1 MAVFTNARQDDWDDF
16 LPVVQ
21 YAYMT
26 TVSSRTGYTPFFMLH
41 GREARQPSDIWIS
54 AFRNIS
60 HLSVYVKDLVDT
72 LHNSWID
79 EAQKKPGQVDV
90 MNKVHIPRADFTEFQ
105 VGDRFFLRRVPTPAF
120 KYYDNPNRKA
130 RDALKA
136 SLQRRYTGP
145 YVVSRKFSPVLY
157 EAKID
162 GTFQSVHALK
172 MQRDPLS
179 PHFRQHIAT
188 EELPQPMERS
198 GYEAAIDRNGLP
210 LLKLW
215 GYKRRPQTKEPIKSG
230 NSEPP
235 REVTEEDEDDII
247 EYWTATPDQQDEEDD
262 VVEYW
267 SNNY

>member
-1 MAVFTNARQDDWDDF
+1 
-16 LPVVQ
+16 
-21 YAYMT
+21 MT

-79 EAQKKPGQVDV
+79 EAVKKPGQVDA

-130 RDALKA
+130 KDALKA

-157 EAKID
+157 ETVINNVPRV
-162 GTFQSVHALK
+162 VHALHMK
-172 MQRDPLS
+172 PDPIAEPLRGNIPLARS
-179 PHFRQHIAT
+179 TITQLPRILDREHISAVVPVQAPT
-188 EELPQPMERS
+188 QPA
-198 GYEAAIDRNGLP
+198 EASSSSSSESREIT
-210 LLKLW
+210 
-215 GYKRRPQTKEPIKSG
+215 PQTDSQAQSHEQ
-230 NSEPP
+230 E
-235 REVTEEDEDDII
+235 EEEEEED
-247 EYWTATPDQQDEEDD
+247 
-262 VVEYW
+262 
-267 SNNY
+267 